1 MKKAGGIDGMISGKN
16 IEQSHVCVGGSWI
29 PLPPS
34 IMPVVI
40 VQGSDYE
47 MGYQYGQQVGPYI
60 ELVKD
65 AEWVDAFRQF
75 QKRKEIQ
82 HELEAAEHYIRMYAP
97 EEIRKMK
104 GIAEGATKAGYK
116 VSYADVLLINTRV
129 HPPTPAATFPS
140 HEESCS
146 VWAAWGKTTIDGR
159 LICGDSKDEL
169 YSYQVLTVAFPDRG
183 NAYVMAA
190 KAGEIGQHFAMNNKG
205 LFIGASG
212 APGERDGDRDYGIP
226 YSCTFPHLLQFSSHA
241 EEAKEMLQS
250 WKIYWCRGL
259 NYTFADTRGRAFVVE
274 MTAQAR
280 CLRLPGDHGETD
292 FIYATNDF
300 LTDVMKRETD
310 GATYGLINSPPR
322 NDQIF
327 SLLTRYQGSVDVDF
341 AKMMWRCPGYGK
353 IGNLYNHRV
362 VVALPDEGDKGVAYV
377 CTGPPN
383 QEAYPTYASGPG
395 PYPGLSDSPE
405 RDGHDYLI
413 APTHSFYR
421 IGLASCPEAVV
432 EGTQEAAHD
441 TNAMAYQA
449 LRRLKYTDSGYGVLN
464 DLYSRSV
471 AERFE
476 GTLMFNKGLLGK
488 GRKALSYLSYAATA
502 FTRSQAHALQVYNAL
517 VPPVTDPKDLGH
529 SSGERVQ
536 AFPKVK

>member
-1 MKKAGGIDGMISGKN
+1 
-16 IEQSHVCVGGSWI
+16 
-29 PLPPS
+29 
-34 IMPVVI
+34 
-40 VQGSDYE
+40 
-47 MGYQYGQQVGPYI
+47 
-60 ELVKD
+60 
-65 AEWVDAFRQF
+65 
-75 QKRKEIQ
+75 
-82 HELEAAEHYIRMYAP
+82 
-97 EEIRKMK
+97 
-104 GIAEGATKAGYK
+104 
-116 VSYADVLLINTRV
+116 
-129 HPPTPAATFPS
+129 
-140 HEESCS
+140 
-146 VWAAWGKTTIDGR
+146 
-159 LICGDSKDEL
+159 
-169 YSYQVLTVAFPDRG
+169 
-183 NAYVMAA
+183 
-190 KAGEIGQHFAMNNKG
+190 
-205 LFIGASG
+205 
-212 APGERDGDRDYGIP
+212 
-226 YSCTFPHLLQFSSHA
+226 
-241 EEAKEMLQS
+241 
-250 WKIYWCRGL
+250 
-259 NYTFADTRGRAFVVE
+259 
-274 MTAQAR
+274 
-280 CLRLPGDHGETD
+280 
-292 FIYATNDF
+292 
-300 LTDVMKRETD
+300 MKRETD

-322 NDQIF
+322 NDQIV

-362 VVALPDEGDKGVAYV
+362 VVALPDEGDKGVAHV

-383 QEAYPTYASGPG
+383 REAYPTYASGPG

-405 RDGHDYLI
+405 RDGHDYFI

-449 LRRLKYTDSGYGVLN
+449 LRRLDYTDSGYGVLN